1 MVCCGDRSSVLVE
14 WCAVVTDYQFLLSEV
29 LWCAGNS
36 LLHLAAKS
44 VNQAAG
50 IFLAQ
55 HGAAVSHANIKVGV
69 GPLVCDECWHVV
81 LCCHANVKVWVGPLV
96 CAECWYVVL
105 CCHANNK
112 VWVEPFVCAVCLC
125 CVALCCHADIK
136 VWAGLLVGA
145 ECWYVVLCY
154 HANTKVVCAVKP
166 TSWYRFDCL
175 FVLNVEWLIDHFCIV
190 LFPSLKHS
198 LYTRFFGACW
208 VTLVFP

>member
-1 MVCCGDRSSVLVE
+1 MVCCCDRLSVLVE

-69 GPLVCDECWHVV
+69 GPLVCDECWNVV
-81 LCCHANVKVWVGPLV
+81 LCCHANI
-96 CAECWYVVL
+96 
-105 CCHANNK
+105 K

-125 CVALCCHADIK
+125 CVALCCHANIK

-175 FVLNVEWLIDHFCIV
+175 FVLNVE
-190 LFPSLKHS
+190 
-198 LYTRFFGACW
+198 
-208 VTLVFP
+208 

>member
-81 LCCHANVKVWVGPLV
+81 LCCVVMPTSRYGLDHLFVLSVGT
-96 CAECWYVVL
+96 
-105 CCHANNK
+105 
-112 VWVEPFVCAVCLC
+112 LC
-125 CVALCCHADIK
+125 CV
-136 VWAGLLVGA
+136 VMPTTRYGLN
-145 ECWYVVLCY
+145 
-154 HANTKVVCAVKP
+154 H
-166 TSWYRFDCL
+166 L
-175 FVLNVEWLIDHFCIV
+175 FVLCVCVVLLYVVMLTSRYGLDCLWVLNVGMLCCVIMLTPRWCV
-190 LFPSLKHS
+190 L
-198 LYTRFFGACW
+198 
-208 VTLVFP
+208 